1 MNFCD
6 ASDYIPV
13 DMEDI
18 YKAEVI
24 WRASMTG
31 AYQRAR
37 IFKGGKKDGG
47 AAGPSDAAKA
57 AVRSTIKR
65 FLLEEVF
72 RPFGKTEL
80 TEAQLYE
87 LIERLQALVESEHGD
102 HLLHGRFRFGN
113 AQKFVNLYLKYMWVC
128 GFGKEPPHF
137 PVDRVIQKKLPRACR
152 CAWTNM
158 DRGAYERVIAAAK
171 EEAGNVSLA
180 QWELRTYSI
189 TSHGDE
195 L

>member
-1 MNFCD
+1 MAGISD
-6 ASDYIPV
+6 ALGYFSPH
-13 DMEDI
+13 MEDI
-18 YKAEVI
+18 YPAEVI

-37 IFKGGKKDGG
+37 IYKGGKKDGG
-47 AAGPSDAAKA
+47 KQAPSDAAKA

-87 LIERLQALVESEHGD
+87 LIERLQALVELEHGD

-137 PVDRVIQKKLPRACR
+137 PVDRVIQMELPRACR
-152 CAWTNM
+152 RAWTNM

-171 EEAGNVSLA
+171 PRTGEAGLA
-180 QWELRTYSI
+180 EWELNTYTI
-189 TSHGDE
+189 TD
-195 L
+195 